1 MNYALFSV
9 VSTHVARMARAD
21 AVHDAAYSTFVVLR
35 PINTR
40 IDGTTYH
47 VDSLSISIGHVNH
60 DHLHRSSFG
69 EQVRYCILHVAFC
82 RL

>member
-1 MNYALFSV
+1 MSYALFSV

-35 PINTR
+35 PINAR

-47 VDSLSISIGHVNH
+47 VDSLSISTIT
-60 DHLHRSSFG
+60 
-69 EQVRYCILHVAFC
+69 
-82 RL
+82 